1 MANTKLVVIAVG
13 GNALIKDPKKASIA
27 DQFEAA
33 EQTAA
38 SVVKLVKEG
47 WRVVLTHGNGPQVGF
62 ALRRSELAAKE
73 LAPVPMDY
81 AIANTQGTLGYMFQK
96 AFHEAFAMEGLDI
109 PVATVITQT
118 VVSKDDAAFANPS
131 KPIGSFYDKEAAEHL
146 AQEMGWTV
154 MEDSGRGWR
163 RCVPSPAPLEL
174 VELRQI
180 QKLSEDGYLVIAC
193 GGGGVPVVREGN
205 ILNGIEGVIDKDL
218 TSALLATLLR
228 ADYLVIPTAGGD
240 GIALDFGKPTERRLA
255 KLTYTEAKE
264 RCDNGYFAKGS
275 MLEKVMATVKYTGA
289 HPEGTAI
296 ITTLDRMLDAIAGK
310 AGTQISQRI
319 TTTEARP

>member
-1 MANTKLVVIAVG
+1 MAGSKIVVIAVG
-13 GNALIKDPKKASIA
+13 GNALIKDANRNSIA

-33 EQTAA
+33 EQTAKM
-38 SVVKLVKEG
+38 VVRLVKEG

-81 AIANTQGTLGYMFQK
+81 AIANTQGTIGYMFQK
-96 AFHEAFAMEGLDI
+96 AFYEAFAQEGMDV

-118 VVSKDDAAFANPS
+118 IVSKDDVAFLNPS
-131 KPIGSFYDKEAAEHL
+131 KPIGAFYEEEVAKHL

-174 VELRQI
+174 VEFRQI
-180 QKLSEDGYLVIAC
+180 KKLSEDGYLVIAC
-193 GGGGVPVVREGN
+193 GGGGMPVVREGKV
-205 ILNGIEGVIDKDL
+205 LKGIEGVIDKDL
-218 TSALLATLLR
+218 TSALLASLLK

-255 KLTYTEAKE
+255 KLTFAEAKQ
-264 RCDNGYFAKGS
+264 RCEAGYFAKGS
-275 MLEKVMATVKYTGA
+275 MLEKVMATVKYTGNY
-289 HPEGTAI
+289 PEGTAI
-296 ITTLDRMLDAIAGK
+296 ITTLDRMLEAIRGD

-319 TTTEARP
+319 AETISR